1 MRGADVVRHDG
12 IAAPSPRTFPGPVIK
27 TEIDIGITRAVII
40 DPGTEKIL

>member
-1 MRGADVVRHDG
+1 MTASPRL
-12 IAAPSPRTFPGPVIK
+12 PPRTFPGPVIK